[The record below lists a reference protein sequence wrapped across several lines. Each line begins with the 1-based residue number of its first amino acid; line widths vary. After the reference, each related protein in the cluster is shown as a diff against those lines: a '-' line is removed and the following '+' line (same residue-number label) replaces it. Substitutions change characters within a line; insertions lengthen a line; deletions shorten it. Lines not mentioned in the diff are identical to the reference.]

1 MSSNLPRATRNLPP
15 KKGVLVVERW
25 QVGDNLGDN
34 LDEAYS
40 ASISGFLCV
49 GGRCG
54 NFSKNLHAQ
63 DKRKRY

>member
-34 LDEAYS
+34 LDEAY
-40 ASISGFLCV
+40 
-49 GGRCG
+49 
-54 NFSKNLHAQ
+54 
-63 DKRKRY
+63 